1 MCVLQH
7 TFYKMH
13 ASVTESNELNI
24 TLEHQPSATS
34 GSQNNSSQNNTH
46 LVNNI
51 SSMSGNEN
59 VSMSQSG
66 NNNSG
71 LDVSQQNH
79 YNTNNSTLAANI
91 QKDLAFSS
99 QFHPE
104 YQTHHLN
111 YHNNIHQI
119 STQNHPPPN
128 PNIQHAEIENFHAK
142 QTQRVD
148 LVAAASRQYPQQQQ
162 QQLNSS
168 QHVLNGDGYVLR
180 PAISSL
186 SIGHQSAAGQ
196 AQDDLVISRFNK
208 RPQTIGGPSGF
219 PGQGAPLSAARSV
232 NDLDQLSSSMY
243 QSSNPS
249 HFNLSGSQQPPQATQ
264 LPLLS
269 QPTLPTMGTSGLS
282 YYRPAP
288 DYETA
293 IRNKYGNGILTQ
305 LSNNRTQQGQQQQA
319 SHPAIITDTMSTLQN
334 TGQSQQQHNL
344 PPSHK
349 GNLANRD
356 DIYNLSNIYQQQ
368 AAAMYSS
375 STPDLNKINQLQIHQ
390 NQQPTQ
396 DQIVAELQRLNLY
409 KPPPPYPGVNS
420 SSGLNQHGLPSW
432 VSTPDLASQSVNNQY
447 GNNSSGVLLGGS
459 SPDLVSRR
467 NLGPNVIEHKN
478 SMHRT
483 MENLVPGGGRIGYST
498 EELNTVYQLNEES
511 NNNQQS
517 NMLPTSPPQ
526 HLKPT
531 QIVPPAPQQ
540 HRLMQADVIPSNT
553 FKKRNLDANGEPIY
567 QNQAELMQQMIATGN
582 KDLSK
587 EPIYQNLPAHES

>member
-1 MCVLQH
+1 
-7 TFYKMH
+7 MH

-24 TLEHQPSATS
+24 TLEHQPSATC

-51 SSMSGNEN
+51 SSMSGNDN
-59 VSMSQSG
+59 LNMSQAG
-66 NNNSG
+66 NNISG
-71 LDVSQQNH
+71 LDVSQQNQ

-91 QKDLAFSS
+91 QKDLAFAS

-111 YHNNIHQI
+111 YHNNVHQI

-162 QQLNSS
+162 QQSTLS

-186 SIGHQSAAGQ
+186 SIGHQSGVGQ
-196 AQDDLVISRFNK
+196 VQDDLVMNRFHK

-243 QSSNPS
+243 QSSNQNQ
-249 HFNLSGSQQPPQATQ
+249 FNLSGNQQPQATQ

-305 LSNNRTQQGQQQQA
+305 LSSNNRTQQSQQQQA

-334 TGQSQQQHNL
+334 TGHSQNQQNIQQSQ
-344 PPSHK
+344 K

-447 GNNSSGVLLGGS
+447 GNNSNGVLLGGS

-467 NLGPNVIEHKN
+467 NLGPNVVEHKN

-483 MENLVPGGGRIGYST
+483 MENLVQGGGGRVGYST

-511 NNNQQS
+511 NNNPQS
-517 NMLPTSPPQ
+517 KILPNSPPQ

-531 QIVPPAPQQ
+531 QIVPPARQQ
-540 HRLMQADVIPSNT
+540 QQLMRADVVPSNT
-553 FKKRNLDANGEPIY
+553 IIDYQNMMNNANKVQGATTTNVGNGKKRNLDANGEPI
-567 QNQAELMQQMIATGN
+567 
-582 KDLSK
+582 
-587 EPIYQNLPAHES
+587 